1 MKKILKMLGVAIFAF
16 VVLGCNKK
24 QTVKLSTEPCPESDF
39 TFELNSDL
47 TEVTITGY
55 KGLRRD
61 LVFPSTI
68 QGVPVVQIG
77 KGPIYEGLSV
87 QMNRNSIDRPSDGRG
102 GVTSII
108 VPEGVKKLGAWV
120 FSYDVNVEVIQLPES
135 LEEIGESA
143 FEYCSVLKEIRIP
156 SKIKKIP
163 PNAFFDCSKLE
174 KVILPEGLEIIDIAA
189 FGKAGMYI
197 YNPEKEVEFQIN
209 FPSSLKTI
217 NDEAF
222 RDCKNLKI
230 ATLNEGLEYIGHEAF
245 SNCSKL
251 TSVTLPTSLK
261 TIYEESFK
269 SCTKI
274 EEINF
279 SDLSKCKGY
288 SEFWGR
294 TSGKKI
300 KLVDLFKSSSK
311 VKGSILLQKE
321 LQYEIP
327 EGTKV
332 EAAAYTK
339 RHDANKSYYKMS
351 W

>member
-47 TEVTITGY
+47 TEVTITDY
-55 KGLRRD
+55 KGLRKD

-77 KGPIYEGLSV
+77 KGPTYEGLSFH
-87 QMNRNSIDRPSDGRG
+87 MNNIDRPSDGRG

-108 VPEGVKKLGAWV
+108 VPEGVKKLGAWA
-120 FSYDVNVEVIQLPES
+120 FSHDGVEVIQLPES

-143 FEYCSVLKEIRIP
+143 FEYCALLKEIRIP

-163 PNAFFDCSKLE
+163 PNAFFDCWKLE
-174 KVILPEGLEIIDIAA
+174 KVILPEGLEIIDISA
-189 FGKAGMYI
+189 FGKAGTAI
-197 YNPEKEVEFQIN
+197 YNPENEVEFQIN

-222 RDCKNLKI
+222 RNCKNLKI
-230 ATLNEGLEYIGHEAF
+230 ATLNEGLEYIGHEVFA
-245 SNCSKL
+245 NCSKL

-261 TIYEESFK
+261 TIYEDSFK

-288 SEFWGR
+288 SEFLGR
-294 TSGKKI
+294 TSGEKI

-311 VKGSILLQKE
+311 VKGSISLQKE

-339 RHDANKSYYKMS
+339 RRDANKSYYKMS